1 MNKLELIDYVS
12 SETGATKA
20 DAGRIID
27 SVIDGISKELK
38 KGRRVT
44 LIGFGTFTPVKR
56 EERVG
61 RNPKTGEPVNIP
73 SKKVVKFKTS
83 LELKNSINKK

>member
-38 KGRRVT
+38 KRSSCYINWIRNIYSCEKGR
-44 LIGFGTFTPVKR
+44 KSWQ
-56 EERVG
+56 
-61 RNPKTGEPVNIP
+61 K
-73 SKKVVKFKTS
+73 SKNRRGCKYSIQKSSKV
-83 LELKNSINKK
+83 